1 MIARPPSIATTALCL
16 PAPDIEALIQGRAI
30 AALPRFFIN
39 RERIFALYPGKAW
52 VNPLPVQSYYRPS
65 FLAAAQT
72 SAAPDSETVLIK
84 AWARCEQCQILSESE
99 SLETLSALTVWTA
112 KGLEQIRQRQQIFL
126 TYLRV
131 YLLQEPIEISVHP
144 QESEKNGRFVSLPD
158 RLTVTES
165 LPVLS
170 DRLFAQQRERLSNRQ
185 PPPYPEL
192 EELQGAIAPLVAA
205 SPGALQLDRDIR
217 QFLGWSDLKPN
228 LEPDLKS
235 NLETLASPDRDLAW
249 IQTIAETG
257 NSSDGHGFE
266 KLVRLSFIELGF
278 SNSNRNPKA
287 SLDPE
292 ATGGAGGLDLY
303 CEAPYPVVGECKAS
317 QQEKVPNSVTHQLV
331 HLGGTQLGKPEYER
345 CIKLLVVA
353 GQLTKDA
360 LKAAIENKMNA
371 MRPETLQKLVE
382 LKAKYRGSIDL
393 WELKKCL
400 EAEPFGVVDNKI
412 SAYIEVVQQNIELR
426 SLVIGLVKTY
436 QENTGHKEVGVEA
449 IYGSYISSNPTQ
461 FLQQSDLH
469 EILIELSSP
478 LTGYLGRNKG
488 SDWQGDRFYFLREI
502 RV

>member
-1 MIARPPSIATTALCL
+1 MTNQSPIATTALCL

-30 AALPRFFIN
+30 AALPRFFIH
-39 RERIFALYPGKAW
+39 RERIFALYPGKAS
-52 VNPLPVQSYYRPS
+52 VNPVPAQSYYRPS

-84 AWARCEQCQILSESE
+84 AWARCEQCQIVSESE

-112 KGLEQIRQRQQIFL
+112 EGLEQIRQRQQMFL

-131 YLLQEPIEISVHP
+131 YLLPEPTEISAHP
-144 QESEKNGRFVSLPD
+144 QESEKNGKFISLPD

-170 DRLFAQQRERLSNRQ
+170 DRLFAQQRKRLFNRQ
-185 PPPYPEL
+185 PPPHPEL
-192 EELQGAIAPLVAA
+192 EKLQGAIAPLVAA
-205 SPGALQLDRDIR
+205 SSDALQLDRDIR
-217 QFLGWSDLKPN
+217 QFLGWSDL
-228 LEPDLKS
+228 EPDLET
-235 NLETLASPDRDLAW
+235 NLETLAPADPDLAW
-249 IQTIAETG
+249 IETIAETG

-266 KLVRLSFIELGF
+266 KLVRRSFIELGF

-292 ATGGAGGLDLY
+292 ATGGAAGIDLY

-317 QQEKVPNSVTHQLV
+317 KQKKVPNSVTSQLI
-331 HLGGTQLGKPEYER
+331 HLGVTQLGQTEFDR
-345 CIKLLVVA
+345 CIKLLVAA
-353 GQLTKDA
+353 GQLTKEA

-400 EAEPFGVVDNKI
+400 EAEPFGVVDDKI
-412 SAYIEVVQQNIELR
+412 SAYIDRVQQNIELR
-426 SLVIGLVKTY
+426 SLVIRLVKTY
-436 QENTGHKEVGVEA
+436 QENSGDKEVGVEA
-449 IYGSYISSNPTQ
+449 IYGSYNISPNRPQ
-461 FLQQSDLH
+461 RLEKSDLH

-478 LTGYLGRNKG
+478 LTGYLGRTKG
-488 SDWQGDRFYFLREI
+488 SEWQGDRFYFLREI

>member
-1 MIARPPSIATTALCL
+1 MTNQLTSIATALCL

-30 AALPRFFIN
+30 AALPRVFIN
-39 RERIFALYPGKAW
+39 PERIFALYPGKAS
-52 VNPLPVQSYYRPS
+52 VNPLPVRWYYRPS
-65 FLAAAQT
+65 FLATVQT
-72 SAAPDSETVLIK
+72 STAPDSETVLIK
-84 AWARCEQCQILSESE
+84 AWARCEQCQIVNEPE
-99 SLETLSALTVWTA
+99 SLEALSSLTVWTA
-112 KGLEQIRQRQQIFL
+112 RGLEKIRQRQRIFL

-131 YLLQEPIEISVHP
+131 YLLAEPIEIAPHP
-144 QESEKNGRFVSLPD
+144 QELEKNGKFVSLPD

-170 DRLFAQQRERLSNRQ
+170 DRLFAQQGERLSNRQ
-185 PPPYPEL
+185 PPPHPEL

-205 SPGALQLDRDIR
+205 SSGALQLDRDIR
-217 QFLGWSDLKPN
+217 QFLGWSDLKP
-228 LEPDLKS
+228 D
-235 NLETLASPDRDLAW
+235 LETLAPDPDLAW

-317 QQEKVPNSVTHQLV
+317 KQEKVPNSVTAQLI
-331 HLGGTQLGKPEYER
+331 HLGVTQLGQAEYDR
-345 CIKLLVVA
+345 CIKLLVAA

-360 LKAAIENKMNA
+360 RQAAIENKMNA

-382 LKAKYRGSIDL
+382 LKAKYRGSINL

-400 EAEPFGVVDNKI
+400 QAEPFGVVDDKI
-412 SAYIEVVQQNIELR
+412 SAYIEGVQQNIEQR
-426 SLVIGLVKTY
+426 SLVIRLVKTY
-436 QENTGHKEVGVEA
+436 QENTGHNEVGVEA
-449 IYGSYISSNPTQ
+449 IYGSYISSNPPQ
-461 FLQQSDLH
+461 LLQQRDLH

-478 LTGYLGRNKG
+478 LTGYLGRTKG
-488 SDWQGDRFYFLREI
+488 SDWHGDRFYFLRDL
-502 RV
+502 